1 MERSISMKKNPFKDK
16 KIIFRLHPNWHD
28 GSSYKFPYFLKKAF
42 GIEITR
48 EKIDGKYDLG
58 ICKGDWY
65 TFHREFMDKGI
76 PYLLL
81 EHDIYSFRFGLNE
94 KSYAHDK
101 EKIENAVAVIFT
113 SEDYVEYYEDLKK
126 KYGWHIPKY
135 VVIHNKPLTKDLKF
149 TPREKLEGLHLVLEG
164 GLSIWKKKDDPYH
177 YKAYNYIFEQF
188 INAGWNVHI
197 YPTKVA
203 SMLAKSEAYK
213 ALGCIIHEWIP
224 CKDLYQEISQYTAGF
239 QGFNS
244 INTPESSLKFAQACR
259 PNKIYD
265 YLASGIPTI
274 GYNGK
279 NAMEIYRDKWG
290 VVIDDLK
297 PETLAAIPE
306 RLKKIKITKK
316 MRNDNVLEKER
327 DKFEYII
334 NVALEEAENKD
345 RVKYNIGKNPFENT
359 VSNPFAKKFPIKI
372 TVENKTP
379 CIITRINRS
388 FLPHSISE
396 VFTIDKM
403 DYKQLRA
410 HVNLI
415 IKEIGGE

>member
-1 MERSISMKKNPFKDK
+1 MRNLFKDK
-16 KIIFRLHPNWHD
+16 NILALILPFWFD
-28 GSSYKFPYFLKKAF
+28 GTSYKLPNFFKKEF
-42 GIEITR
+42 GINFTRDPSEI
-48 EKIDGKYDLG
+48 KGNIDLG
-58 ICKGDWY
+58 ICWGEAHVSYRK
-65 TFHREFMDKGI
+65 FMESNI
-76 PYLLL
+76 PYILI
-81 EHDIYSFRFGLNE
+81 EHDVNSLRKGMGE
-94 KSYAHDK
+94 KNYAIEK
-101 EKIENAVAVIFT
+101 EAIENAVAVIFT
-113 SEDYVEYYEDLKK
+113 SEDHAEYYEGLKK
-126 KYGWHIPKY
+126 KYNWHLPEYIT
-135 VVIHNKPLTKDLKF
+135 VHNKPLKKDIKF
-149 TPREKLEGLHLVLEG
+149 IPKDKLEGLNMVYAG
-164 GLSIWKKKDDPYH
+164 GAISLKEKSNYH
-177 YKAYNYIFEQF
+177 YRDYLRIFGEF
-188 INAGWNVHI
+188 IKAGWKVHV
-197 YPTKVA
+197 YPCRGTIA
-203 SMLAKSEAYK
+203 SRLIRYK
-213 ALGCIIHEWIP
+213 DLGCIIHNWIP
-224 CKDLYQEISQYTAGF
+224 GDKIYQEMSQYTAGLHAY
-239 QGFNS
+239 NR
-244 INTPESSLKFAQACR
+244 IDTPEMAFKYTQLCR
-259 PNKIYD
+259 PNKLYD

-274 GYNGK
+274 GYQGGNG
-279 NAMEIYRDKWG
+279 MEIYRDKWG
-290 VVIDDLK
+290 IVIDDLE

-334 NVALEEAENKD
+334 NVALKEAENKD

-415 IKEIGGE
+415 IKEMEA